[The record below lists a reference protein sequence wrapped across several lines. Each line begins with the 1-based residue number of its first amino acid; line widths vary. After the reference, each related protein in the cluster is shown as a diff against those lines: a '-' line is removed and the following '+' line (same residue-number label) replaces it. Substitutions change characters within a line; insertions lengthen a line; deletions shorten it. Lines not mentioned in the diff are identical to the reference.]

1 MNAEEKEG
9 GGGGEGEDGR
19 EENKTIGFNV
29 QSATQVISERI
40 ILD

>member
-1 MNAEEKEG
+1 MNAEEKEE

-29 QSATQVISERI
+29 KSAKQATSERM